1 MPTEKEYMLEEA
13 TAAATYQPKLTAGR
27 NINISEDNVISSPD
41 PPPSGSTVTV
51 TPNQMSGNLIAT
63 VTVDSNSYN
72 LYSPIPPVMTGATSG
87 ASGAQGLVPAPSIGY
102 QDYILYGDGTWKD
115 PEIPNIIAN
124 PAVSATTDLTK
135 IYIDGTVYGV
145 SGGGGS
151 SNFEAVEISKTSY
164 DLLPT
169 SEKTDQ
175 DKIYMVYGEDN
186 AENVNF
192 KQGTLHNQYS
202 MSTNL
207 RKTQASFIWDGGS
220 AIGSEIRFNTPID
233 ITNIDKISYG
243 LTTTTC
249 YGHNNANVEEQEN
262 QRFHIRVLLFDTMI
276 PASDWEADHLNDQSL
291 LTYNSH
297 IYTNTT
303 YTNEECIIDTSNLT
317 GNVYLIVSAAGWNC
331 TFTNLQLHMNS
342 IVEKKQ
348 INWNNKTWGT
358 NFDSVKISYK
368 DYINL
373 PLAKKEDVSKIYM
386 VSQPKLNYLNMLEVT
401 KIETTDAPIYPI
413 SKNEIDFTYSSGNGP
428 GQWLYFNDVI
438 DVTNIDKIYYSMVT
452 GDNYDT
458 LNSQDN
464 NQRYLAVGLKSTTT
478 SSWAAPY
485 NMGYT
490 LYNEYDNEY
499 TNSTLNDEYLDVSQ
513 LTGEYY
519 LTISGVGWNIVFTD
533 IGTLSSSPEYEN
545 MIYWNN
551 KCFSNASNG
560 LKYWQETPQRF
571 YRDYYV
577 DGLSADEGY
586 KLTEMMCAQWTSYDT
601 ANGYLYRKKNNEPAV
616 MACLTNNYSY
626 GDNRRYVFVSKTTTA
641 IDWEWATCRPSTDP
655 FIPTSDWGA
664 KETYPLVP
672 TQYPTYPFG
681 WQTTII
687 EYGGDIWYVMG
698 IQPPYSDSTLQYRS
712 NEMLT
717 LYMGNVSSA
726 TITELG
732 QFVLENLH
740 VTGRIDA
747 QISIGANDNIFQW
760 TIDGE
765 NIAWINKDGT
775 SSFDKEEVVS
785 LTQSEYDALPSSK
798 LTDNIVYF
806 IHPEQIL
813 DPNYNYVYADN
824 GKIIVR
830 IYHEG
835 ESDEEIYWFFNNYSH
850 SSGVYAIP
858 SNLTDYYNTS
868 TAQAATAYDPT
879 TGNHVAGIVVN
890 QYGNM
895 GVYVPG
901 WGSYYTSPVN
911 CKLSMN
917 YPDNTVQN
925 TTYEDP
931 YIYIDNNAYKIIFNG
946 YEYINTDIVTHE
958 GLTPEEYELLP
969 IDQKTNGEIYFISDN
984 GTVIE
989 LVARMTSASSASEG
1003 TVSGYDTYT
1012 DREPWMA
1019 FRTDSSM
1026 DVSYV
1031 GEFWY
1036 GASTDAYIQFDFN
1049 NRVNI
1054 TEIDFASNVAVTANI
1069 LYSKDG
1075 VNYISGANLAY
1086 QNTSSCYKE
1095 NFSLSEELTNC
1106 ISIRIKPVTQAAI
1119 GCVHF
1124 IGYPASNNK
1133 IYYMGKNY
1141 TSGGG
1146 DGSNSIKTTLL
1157 DVNTAT
1163 SPMNLS
1169 DSIFNYD
1176 MIFLEIKDGNGYTRG
1191 VSFVPSILEIGQV
1204 IGFDN
1209 TYGYTWNTI
1218 TSGTVLTNTSR
1229 NNFYIASIVGI
1240 KL

>member
-13 TAAATYQPKLTAGR
+13 TAAVTYQPKLTAGR

-41 PPPSGSTVTV
+41 PPPPGSTVTV

-87 ASGAQGLVPAPSIGY
+87 VRGEQGLVPAPSIGY
-102 QDYILYGDGTWKD
+102 QDYVLYGDGAWKD
-115 PEIPNIIAN
+115 PKIPNIIAN

-145 SGGGGS
+145 SGGGGGS
-151 SNFEAVEISKTSY
+151 SDFEAVEISKTSY

-186 AENVNF
+186 AENVDF

-233 ITNIDKISYG
+233 ITNIDKISYS

-262 QRFHIRVLLFDTMI
+262 QRFHIRVLLFDTII

-317 GNVYLIVSAAGWNC
+317 GNVYLIVSATGWNC

-342 IVEKKQ
+342 SIEKKQ

-428 GQWLYFNDVI
+428 GQWLYFNDAI

-533 IGTLSSSPEYEN
+533 IGTLSSSPEYKN

-641 IDWEWATCRPSTDP
+641 VDWEWATCRPSTDP

-681 WQTTII
+681 WQTTTI
-687 EYGGDIWYVMG
+687 EYGGDTWYVMG

-747 QISIGANDNIFQW
+747 QISIGANDNVFQW
-760 TIDGE
+760 VIDGE
-765 NIAWINKDGT
+765 EIAWINADGT
-775 SSFDKEEVVS
+775 SSFDREEVKEVVPLTLEEYDDLPS
-785 LTQSEYDALPSSK
+785 SKLTDDKAYFVTGGGRALDPNYTYHTYGSDENIVVRVYHEGQNDEKIVWFFHNFKTNNDKGYGRQAFPAELAQYFTTGSANQSAKMYDTGTQTVRGWMVLGDYLGGTINEYSSGYAETADWRVDSKVVIGDGTEQNTSYEDPYVWIESTKRMIIVNGVNYIPANGGGETEKVKGLTQAEYDALPSSK
-798 LTDNIVYF
+798 NSDGVAYF
-806 IHPEQIL
+806 VDDSGTYKIMF
-813 DPNYNYVYADN
+813 N
-824 GKIIVR
+824 G
-830 IYHEG
+830 H
-835 ESDEEIYWFFNNYSH
+835 NYS
-850 SSGVYAIP
+850 
-858 SNLTDYYNTS
+858 
-868 TAQAATAYDPT
+868 
-879 TGNHVAGIVVN
+879 
-890 QYGNM
+890 
-895 GVYVPG
+895 
-901 WGSYYTSPVN
+901 
-911 CKLSMN
+911 
-917 YPDNTVQN
+917 
-925 TTYEDP
+925 
-931 YIYIDNNAYKIIFNG
+931 
-946 YEYINTDIVTHE
+946 
-958 GLTPEEYELLP
+958 
-969 IDQKTNGEIYFISDN
+969 
-984 GTVIE
+984 GT
-989 LVARMTSASSASEG
+989 
-1003 TVSGYDTYT
+1003 
-1012 DREPWMA
+1012 
-1019 FRTDSSM
+1019 
-1026 DVSYV
+1026 
-1031 GEFWY
+1031 
-1036 GASTDAYIQFDFN
+1036 
-1049 NRVNI
+1049 
-1054 TEIDFASNVAVTANI
+1054 
-1069 LYSKDG
+1069 
-1075 VNYISGANLAY
+1075 
-1086 QNTSSCYKE
+1086 
-1095 NFSLSEELTNC
+1095 
-1106 ISIRIKPVTQAAI
+1106 
-1119 GCVHF
+1119 
-1124 IGYPASNNK
+1124 
-1133 IYYMGKNY
+1133 
-1141 TSGGG
+1141 
-1146 DGSNSIKTTLL
+1146 
-1157 DVNTAT
+1157 
-1163 SPMNLS
+1163 
-1169 DSIFNYD
+1169 
-1176 MIFLEIKDGNGYTRG
+1176 
-1191 VSFVPSILEIGQV
+1191 
-1204 IGFDN
+1204 
-1209 TYGYTWNTI
+1209 
-1218 TSGTVLTNTSR
+1218 
-1229 NNFYIASIVGI
+1229 
-1240 KL
+1240 

>member
-13 TAAATYQPKLTAGR
+13 TAAVTYQPKLTAGR
-27 NINISEDNVISSPD
+27 NINISENNVISSPD
-41 PPPSGSTVTV
+41 PPPPGSTVTV
-51 TPNQMSGNLIAT
+51 TPNQISGNLIAT

-87 ASGAQGLVPAPSIGY
+87 VRGEQGLVPAPAIGY
-102 QDYILYGDGTWKD
+102 QDYVLYGDGTWKD

-135 IYIDGTVYGV
+135 IYIDGTVYDV

-151 SNFEAVEISKTSY
+151 SNFEAVEISKTNY

-186 AENVNF
+186 AENINF
-192 KQGTLHNQYS
+192 KQGILHNEYA
-202 MSTNL
+202 MSTTL
-207 RKTQASFIWDGGS
+207 KQTQASFAWDGG
-220 AIGSEIRFNTPID
+220 ANIGSEIRFNTPID
-233 ITNIDKISYG
+233 ITNIDKISYS

-303 YTNEECIIDTSNLT
+303 YTNDECVIDTSNLT

-342 IVEKKQ
+342 SIEKKQ

-386 VSQPKLNYLNMLEVT
+386 VSQPELNYLNMLEVT

-452 GDNYDT
+452 RDNYDT

-551 KCFSNASNG
+551 KCFSNASND
-560 LKYWQETPQRF
+560 LKYWKETPQRF

-577 DGLSADEGY
+577 DGISADEGY

-626 GDNRRYVFVSKTTTA
+626 GDSRRYVFVAKTATA
-641 IDWEWATCRPSTDP
+641 VDWEWATCRPSTDP
-655 FIPTSDWGA
+655 FTPTSDWGA

-672 TQYPTYPFG
+672 TQYSTYPFG
-681 WQTTII
+681 WQTTTI
-687 EYGGDIWYVMG
+687 EYGGDTWYVMG

-717 LYMGNVSSA
+717 LYMGNVRSA
-726 TITELG
+726 TVTELG
-732 QFVLENLH
+732 QFVIENLH
-740 VTGRIDA
+740 VTGQIDA
-747 QISIGANDNIFQW
+747 QISIGANDNVFQW

-765 NIAWINKDGT
+765 NIAWINEDGT
-775 SSFDKEEVVS
+775 SSFDKEEVV
-785 LTQSEYDALPSSK
+785 Q
-798 LTDNIVYF
+798 
-806 IHPEQIL
+806 
-813 DPNYNYVYADN
+813 
-824 GKIIVR
+824 
-830 IYHEG
+830 
-835 ESDEEIYWFFNNYSH
+835 
-850 SSGVYAIP
+850 
-858 SNLTDYYNTS
+858 
-868 TAQAATAYDPT
+868 
-879 TGNHVAGIVVN
+879 
-890 QYGNM
+890 
-895 GVYVPG
+895 
-901 WGSYYTSPVN
+901 
-911 CKLSMN
+911 
-917 YPDNTVQN
+917 
-925 TTYEDP
+925 
-931 YIYIDNNAYKIIFNG
+931 
-946 YEYINTDIVTHE
+946 
-958 GLTPEEYELLP
+958 LTPEEYELLP
-969 IDQKTNGEIYFISDN
+969 IDQKTNGEIYFVSDN
-984 GTVIE
+984 GTITE

-1003 TVSGYDTYT
+1003 TVSGYNTYP

-1019 FRTDSSM
+1019 FRTDNSFIVGS
-1026 DVSYV
+1026 V
-1031 GEFWY
+1031 GEFWL
-1036 GASTDAYIQFDFN
+1036 GTDTNAYIQFDFN

-1054 TEIDFASNVAVTANI
+1054 TEIDFASNIAVTANI
-1069 LYSKDG
+1069 SYSKDG
-1075 VNYISGANLAY
+1075 VNYISGANLVY
-1086 QNTSSCYKE
+1086 QNTSSCTKE
-1095 NFSLSEELTNC
+1095 SFSLSEELTNC
-1106 ISIRIKPVTQAAI
+1106 ISIRIKPITEAPI

-1124 IGYPASNNK
+1124 IGYPTSNNK

-1141 TSGGG
+1141 TSGGN
-1146 DGSNSIKTTLL
+1146 GSSSIKTTLL

-1229 NNFYIASIVGI
+1229 SNFYIASIVGI